1 MEIIT
6 FNSPFTFEDFKLST
20 YLSINNSTLFKILP
34 VHCLP
39 DPHPSCGSESKS
51 PNQFVD
57 PDLFTT
63 ISAFANA
70 VYKMDV

>member
-1 MEIIT
+1 MEIIA

-39 DPHPSCGSESKS
+39 DPHPSCGSES
-51 PNQFVD
+51 PNMLIPD
-57 PDLFTT
+57 PYPTALLFP
-63 ISAFANA
+63 SAH
-70 VYKMDV
+70 VGIHPYV